1 MCCGNKN
8 VQFFPQKT
16 AERSKA
22 IFTPASP
29 RPMTPK
35 SSSSITSGRHLEYT
49 GRTALTVVS
58 PLTGRRYRFAGQ
70 GARVEI
76 DGRDFFWMASYPNLQ
91 RV

>member
-29 RPMTPK
+29 RPMTP
-35 SSSSITSGRHLEYT
+35 GRHLEYT

-58 PLTGRRYRFAGQ
+58 PLTGRRYRFAEQ
-70 GARVEI
+70 GARVEV
-76 DGRDFFWMASYPNLQ
+76 DGRDLFWMASYPNLQ